1 MMTVKSISYQVRER
15 NKCKAREKRM
25 RLTEEKAAEVSDD
38 GDDDDDD
45 GDDDDDDDDGDD
57 DDEDND
63 DDYLNGEMA
72 MRILMMT
79 MMKVIMLKTRKLRNQ
94 NC

>member
-1 MMTVKSISYQVRER
+1 MIMMMTVKSISYQVRER

-38 GDDDDDD
+38 DDD
-45 GDDDDDDDDGDD
+45 GD
-57 DDEDND
+57 
-63 DDYLNGEMA
+63 YLNDEMA

-79 MMKVIMLKTRKLRNQ
+79 MMKVIMLKTRKL
-94 NC
+94 

>member
-1 MMTVKSISYQVRER
+1 MIMMMTVKSISYQVRER

-38 GDDDDDD
+38 G
-45 GDDDDDDDDGDD
+45 
-57 DDEDND
+57 ND
-63 DDYLNGEMA
+63 DDYLNDEMA

-79 MMKVIMLKTRKLRNQ
+79 MLKVIMLKTRKL
-94 NC
+94 